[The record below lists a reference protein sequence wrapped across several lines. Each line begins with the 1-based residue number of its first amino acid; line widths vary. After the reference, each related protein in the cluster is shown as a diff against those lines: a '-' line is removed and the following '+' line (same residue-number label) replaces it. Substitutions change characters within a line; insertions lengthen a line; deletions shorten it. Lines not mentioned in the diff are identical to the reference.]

1 MTAVSGGVE
10 GGGVSPG
17 RLARVGVAT
26 VAVALLVNVVI
37 RTVAV
42 SVLGI
47 GEGFLPLEVGP
58 TVFFTVVGMAGAV
71 VVFGLMLRFANRPVR
86 MFRRVALAVLL
97 VSLVPDV
104 LMLFAPSMPGTTV
117 AGVLTLMVEHVAS
130 WAVAVGVLTR
140 LVGEKEGAFHGFH
153 G

>member
-1 MTAVSGGVE
+1 MTAVSGGGVE

-26 VAVALLVNVVI
+26 VAVAVLVNVVI

-47 GEGFLPLEVGP
+47 GEGFEPLGLGP
-58 TVFFTVVGMAGAV
+58 TVFFTTVGIAGAV
-71 VVFGLMLRFANRPVR
+71 VVFGLMLRFAKRPVR
-86 MFRRVALAVLL
+86 LFRRVALAVLL

-104 LMLFAPSMPGTTV
+104 LMLFSGSMPGTTV
-117 AGVLTLMVEHVAS
+117 AGVITLMVEHVAS
-130 WAVAVGVLTR
+130 WAVAVGVLAGS
-140 LVGEKEGAFHGFH
+140 VGEEEGERRG
-153 G
+153 